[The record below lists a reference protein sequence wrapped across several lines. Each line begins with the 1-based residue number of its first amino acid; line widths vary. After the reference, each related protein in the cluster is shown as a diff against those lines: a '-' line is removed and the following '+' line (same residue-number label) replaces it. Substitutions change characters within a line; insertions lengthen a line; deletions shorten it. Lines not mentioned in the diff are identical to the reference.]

1 MCVCGRDICFCF
13 KNKHLVWFVS
23 LLQIF
28 SKDFSS
34 ETISPIL
41 IESHMQPPGCC
52 CVPILL
58 TTFPPNFSGRNV
70 VRRLGLQAKGERKV
84 DIFGPGHMAWSHGVD
99 RKSLIDITR
108 LSV

>member
-1 MCVCGRDICFCF
+1 MCVCVCVEGVRDICFCF

-28 SKDFSS
+28 SKAFSS

-41 IESHMQPPGCC
+41 IESHMQPPGCY

-58 TTFPPNFSGRNV
+58 TTFPDEPQRKE
-70 VRRLGLQAKGERKV
+70 RR
-84 DIFGPGHMAWSHGVD
+84 
-99 RKSLIDITR
+99 
-108 LSV
+108 